1 MVKEEGLGEDSG
13 QHQDLQACITHQAD
27 LAGGFFYYYFYLH
40 SCIVALTGFSEAA
53 VNKLV
58 SSDSPSRQSGARVA
72 GER

>member
-1 MVKEEGLGEDSG
+1 MVREEGLGEDSG

-27 LAGGFFYYYFYLH
+27 LAGGWFFFNFYLH

-58 SSDSPSRQSGARVA
+58 YSDSPSGQSGARVA
-72 GER
+72 GDR